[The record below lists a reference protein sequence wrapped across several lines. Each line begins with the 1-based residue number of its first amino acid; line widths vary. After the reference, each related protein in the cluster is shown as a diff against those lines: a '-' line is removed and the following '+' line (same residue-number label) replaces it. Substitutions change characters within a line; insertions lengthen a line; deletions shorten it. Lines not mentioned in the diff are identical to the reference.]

1 MGFRERL
8 GLLVILSGAPPAQ
21 PPAKSTE
28 GPQPRRLYG
37 RYLCTRSGFSVHG
50 VPYAQALFATDHG
63 GGVPYSTMTMMAGW
77 ICFS

>member
-8 GLLVILSGAPPAQ
+8 GLLVILSGALPAQ

-63 GGVPYSTMTMMAGW
+63 GRSGP
-77 ICFS
+77 IRL